1 MYGSG
6 HPSRKASVSA
16 VSRRVHSTRLST
28 GRVVAL
34 PDAWVPFDPM
44 TFIHRRRTDREAEES
59 RLSPSATRSAD
70 SLGRAVPEEED
81 AYRTCFERDRD
92 RIIHSKAFRRLKHKT
107 QVFINPRGDHT
118 VTRLTH
124 TLQVSQVARAIA
136 AALALNEPLAE
147 AIALGHDVGHTPF
160 GHIGEDALA
169 GFFADGWVHSAQ
181 SVRIFDVLEP
191 LNLCEETRDGILR
204 HPWKVDPPGRTPEA
218 ACVRFADRIAYLT
231 HDVLDAVRAG
241 MIVPSDLPPVVIDT
255 LGPPGSG
262 WIDTLISGVVDHSVA
277 TGVVDMAPDL
287 LPVMHELR
295 AWMFERVYL
304 GPEQESHTR
313 AAKRIVTELVEY
325 LLEHP
330 GLVTDTYAD
339 PDADHLT
346 RVADFVAG
354 MTDRYALA
362 LHDHWFR
369 PRLFDVGP
377 LDPVRHAPPLLADL

>member
-1 MYGSG
+1 MSEFII
-6 HPSRKASVSA
+6 R
-16 VSRRVHSTRLST
+16 RRV
-28 GRVVAL
+28 
-34 PDAWVPFDPM
+34 
-44 TFIHRRRTDREAEES
+44 DREADQAW
-59 RLSPSATRSAD
+59 LSPVATRSAQ
-70 SLGRAVPEEED
+70 SLGRARYEAED
-81 AYRTCFERDRD
+81 EFRTCFERDRD
-92 RIIHSKAFRRLKHKT
+92 RIVHSKAFRRLKHKT

-124 TLQVSQVARAIA
+124 TLQVAQVARAIA

-169 GFFADGWVHSAQ
+169 AFFTDGWVHSAQ

-218 ACVRFADRIAYLT
+218 ACVRYADRIAYLT
-231 HDVLDAVRAG
+231 HDVLDAVRAD
-241 MIVPSDLPPVVIDT
+241 MISAEDLPALVIDT

-262 WIDTLISGVVDHSVA
+262 WIDRLVRGVVDTSVVA
-277 TGVVDMAPDL
+277 GTVEMDPDL

-295 AWMFERVYL
+295 AYMFERVYL
-304 GPEQESHTR
+304 GPEQQGHTR

-325 LLEHP
+325 LLDNP
-330 GLVTDTYAD
+330 DQITDTYAD
-339 PDADHLT
+339 PDADAMT

-369 PRLFDVGP
+369 PRLFDVP
-377 LDPVRHAPPLLADL
+377 ALDPVR